1 MDMTISEKDKNLLV
15 ILGGV
20 LLLAGTYYYGYQ
32 NLTARTAETVT
43 QNEILTQQTGLLQQL
58 SANKQKYETD
68 TQKFITDSKQLIS
81 RYPAAVHEEDE
92 IMYADSLTESITG
105 TYVSYAATPPGE
117 TLALQ
122 MPVREDLLVSSQDV
136 TGAIRQ
142 NAYVPDGTVPDV
154 TGYALCRSQSDMSF
168 QTSYAGMKA
177 VLNDITGS
185 ENVKGIDSIT
195 LAYDDSTG
203 YLTGTVTVNFYSLS
217 GTDRKYTEPKT
228 DSAAHGTQ
236 NIFGTAQAVERVQKA
251 EGGTDSAAAASSA
264 KAEKKNAGG
273 AQ

>member
-92 IMYADSLTESITG
+92 IMYADSLTESIMG

-122 MPVREDLLVSSQDV
+122 MPV
-136 TGAIRQ
+136 
-142 NAYVPDGTVPDV
+142 
-154 TGYALCRSQSDMSF
+154 
-168 QTSYAGMKA
+168 
-177 VLNDITGS
+177 
-185 ENVKGIDSIT
+185 
-195 LAYDDSTG
+195 
-203 YLTGTVTVNFYSLS
+203 
-217 GTDRKYTEPKT
+217 
-228 DSAAHGTQ
+228 
-236 NIFGTAQAVERVQKA
+236 
-251 EGGTDSAAAASSA
+251 
-264 KAEKKNAGG
+264 
-273 AQ
+273 